1 MNEVTMDAY
10 ANKLVE
16 NTFLPFF
23 TVSTDVTDIS
33 EFVLK
38 TGCLWRY
45 VRASMTVIGLIP
57 PMMDKGVSDHLL
69 VDGGYVNNVPTKAM
83 KQLYNPGVLLTS
95 SVQKL
100 DPPMTQ
106 HLGDSVSGF
115 GLLLKLLNPFRRSED
130 EVVTQNAANM
140 RVMCASR

>member
-38 TGCLWRY
+38 TGSLWRY

-57 PMMDKGVSDHLL
+57 PMTDRGVVELWGHH
-69 VDGGYVNNVPTKAM
+69 N
-83 KQLYNPGVLLTS
+83 
-95 SVQKL
+95 
-100 DPPMTQ
+100 
-106 HLGDSVSGF
+106 
-115 GLLLKLLNPFRRSED
+115 
-130 EVVTQNAANM
+130 
-140 RVMCASR
+140 

>member
-38 TGCLWRY
+38 TGSLWRY

-57 PMMDKGVSDHLL
+57 PMTDHGVR
-69 VDGGYVNNVPTKAM
+69 
-83 KQLYNPGVLLTS
+83 
-95 SVQKL
+95 
-100 DPPMTQ
+100 
-106 HLGDSVSGF
+106 VSAG
-115 GLLLKLLNPFRRSED
+115 RE
-130 EVVTQNAANM
+130 A
-140 RVMCASR
+140 